1 MATYLSQISRCL
13 SYHAPICRPH
23 RLLHGSCKQWK
34 KICSKCVCWH
44 PTPSQLIEMLPSL
57 PTMIHIQLYSHRSS
71 SVFTP
76 HTNVDMLRKRI
87 SFSGT
92 PSESSEVAEA
102 TAPNVVPVGIIM
114 PESKDGKQLKIVI
127 VPLDLANQDIE
138 SLRNTL
144 EALNQLRMHA
154 SEIDVFTNSIIED
167 LNKDDAALSAKETPT
182 AIEEEPAEEKR
193 KISYFEGYVEGVDSG
208 FSEDSAN
215 AVAIKATD
223 TRKATGKASDSQN
236 MGNTTNTADET
247 SIQAAELRQ
256 LANEAVDMTAIAQAD
271 NAATCAA
278 ASPEADIAPM
288 TPAPYKPSIPSAP
301 NQTPASPNTKP
312 GSPPQTLP
320 QTMPLGDPKE
330 LQISATNANI
340 AQADSE
346 EMTRDD
352 PHVDQISIEVPDAL
366 GQRLNDMAIASM
378 HLSFE
383 MDMTNVRDAI
393 LNGELA
399 HKPEPTLGRDAMVF
413 LETKVEAD
421 PENAPQNTVPL
432 RFNALIKGMVQIDA
446 DKLDPSHLSDEQLP
460 EYNDTVTSIAA
471 SICSTALQRGFASE
485 AVEQQEQPQ
494 PADQLEQQQPL
505 DQLEQ
510 QQPLDQQELQLQQNQ
525 QQPLQ
530 QQQQQQMPVS
540 TDESKEIVAPMH
552 AGGQIATNAGRKALE
567 RSQEM
572 KRMKQ
577 QHSVPTMSAVAE
589 PVIDDQAAVASPQLK
604 DGCKHPIIKKKKKCP
619 KKCPLL
625 DDPCKDDKC
634 KRPQPKTPEKKAES
648 TTEITA
654 SAGKKD
660 PCGKKG
666 AGKGGKD
673 DKKKDPCAKF
683 KKGGDKGGD
692 KKGGKDDKKGCGGK
706 KDGKGGA
713 GDKKDPCA
721 KFKKGAKGGD
731 KGGDKKKDP
740 CAKKGA
746 AGGKDKKKDPCA
758 KKGGAG
764 GKDKKDPCGK
774 KGAAGGDK
782 KKDPCAKKGGAGADK
797 KKDPC
802 AKKGGAGGKDK
813 KDPCAVFK
821 KNAKG
826 GDKKKDP
833 CKKGGDKKD
842 AKGGKGGGKGDKK
855 DPCAK
860 FKKGSGGKGN
870 GKDKKDPCKK
880 KYSTYTSPVSKFYHP
895 NGSHFYFTRNPKR
908 FLSSLQLNGPK
919 TVAKKSASEILLKL
933 RPCFKTYT
941 TRVRRSYLSRQAKLS
956 NCSLSKQPNTS
967 SITPAKFR
975 VYSTL
980 VRRHY
985 DGMPSPAQMTAWG
998 ITSKSARNQIQRGYS
1013 KKSKKKKAAD
1023 GKCNALQSKGG
1034 PRDRKH
1040 IKARTSLRTDCYD
1053 PYEEG
1058 CPVNRCSGVCDT
1070 VKVPRKKCDRGQKPP
1085 KPKMPKKPKKKLP
1098 AICMVGKKSKDKKG
1112 KERNKLLAAGQ
1123 VFHNQMRMIS
1133 TRRYMSL
1140 AQHSPIT
1147 KEEPGED
1154 DLSTME
1160 VIRILA
1166 PYQISRE
1173 RQPQPDVRPFDVLI
1187 DIGSVALTGSD
1198 IHVYENANK
1207 SMEGM
1212 TLGHDATGF
1221 VEKVGSCV
1229 KHLHV
1234 GDRVVVESAL
1244 SCGICDYCKRG
1255 LYNICADLMYNGFL
1269 ATHQTHPADLCHRLP
1284 DSTSLEEGTLTQT
1297 LAMGCQAC
1305 FKAQVS
1311 PTSNILIIGST
1322 PTAVAAALCARA
1334 IGARKVT
1341 IAGSMRSSLK
1351 MIDCDFGFKTIYFD
1365 SNALFGEVLEDVYSK
1380 FQEWPNCAINCA
1392 ISPMT
1397 MNLAV
1402 MALQPCSAC
1411 ILTECES
1418 ECASFNALDILMKN
1432 IRLIPS
1438 FRSAN
1443 MYPTALQLIKSGR
1456 APMHKFIARTFSWS
1470 MLEEAFKSAQHES
1483 NIGLRK
1489 IIVNNTEEINI
1500 GGLFKKKL
1508 KYHY

>member
-1 MATYLSQISRCL
+1 MRIFGKMTHLLHISRCL

-57 PTMIHIQLYSHRSS
+57 PSMIHVQLYSQRSS

-114 PESKDGKQLKIVI
+114 PESKEGKQLKIVI

-154 SEIDVFTNSIIED
+154 SEIDAFTNTMIED
-167 LNKDDAALSAKETPT
+167 LNKDEAALSANETPT
-182 AIEEEPAEEKR
+182 AIEEPAEDKR
-193 KISYFEGYVEGVDSG
+193 KVSYFEGYVEGVDSG

-223 TRKATGKASDSQN
+223 TRKATCKASDFQN
-236 MGNTTNTADET
+236 MGKTTRNTPADEAST
-247 SIQAAELRQ
+247 QAAELRQ
-256 LANEAVDMTAIAQAD
+256 LAYEAVDVTPIAKAD

-288 TPAPYKPSIPSAP
+288 TPAPYKPSVPSAP

-330 LQISATNANI
+330 LQISA
-340 AQADSE
+340 DSE
-346 EMTRDD
+346 EMISDD

-393 LNGELA
+393 LNEELA

-421 PENAPQNTVPL
+421 PENAPLNTVPL

-485 AVEQQEQPQ
+485 AGLAVEQQE
-494 PADQLEQQQPL
+494 
-505 DQLEQ
+505 EQ
-510 QQPLDQQELQLQQNQ
+510 QQPLDQQEQTQPADQLEQPQSLDQQEQ
-525 QQPLQ
+525 L
-530 QQQQQQMPVS
+530 QQQQQQMPSRMIQYADLPVS
-540 TDESKEIVAPMH
+540 TDESTEIVAPMH
-552 AGGQIATNAGRKALE
+552 AGGQIATHAGRKALK

-577 QHSVPTMSAVAE
+577 QHSVPTMSAVAQPIIE
-589 PVIDDQAAVASPQLK
+589 DQAAVASPQLK

-634 KRPQPKTPEKKAES
+634 KRPQPKKPEKKAES

-660 PCGKKG
+660 QCGKKG

-673 DKKKDPCAKF
+673 EKKKDPCAKF
-683 KKGGDKGGD
+683 KKGGKGGD
-692 KKGGKDDKKGCGGK
+692 KKGGKDDKKGCSGK

-731 KGGDKKKDP
+731 K
-740 CAKKGA
+740 
-746 AGGKDKKKDPCA
+746 
-758 KKGGAG
+758 KGGAG
-764 GKDKKDPCGK
+764 GKDKKDPCAK

-782 KKDPCAKKGGAGADK
+782 KKDPCAKKGGAGGDK

-802 AKKGGAGGKDK
+802 AKKGGAGGDKKKDACAKKGGAGDKDK

-833 CKKGGDKKD
+833 CKKGGDKKGGD
-842 AKGGKGGGKGDKK
+842 KKGGDKKCGDKKGGKGDKK

-860 FKKGSGGKGN
+860 FKKGSGGKGD

-880 KYSTYTSPVSKFYHP
+880 KYSTFSSPVSKFYHP
-895 NGSHFYFTRNPKR
+895 NNSHFHFTRNPKR
-908 FLSSLQLNGPK
+908 FLSSLQLNSQK
-919 TVAKKSASEILLKL
+919 TAATRSASKFLLKL

-941 TRVRRSYLSRQAKLS
+941 TRVRRSYLRRQAKLS
-956 NCSLSKQPNTS
+956 SCSLSRLPNS
-967 SITPAKFR
+967 STITPARFR

-998 ITSKSARNQIQRGYS
+998 ITSKSAQNQIQRGYS
-1013 KKSKKKKAAD
+1013 KKSKKKKGQD
-1023 GKCNALQSKGG
+1023 GKCNALQGKGG

-1053 PYEEG
+1053 SNEEG
-1058 CPVNRCSGVCDT
+1058 CPVNRCTSVCDT
-1070 VKVPRKKCDRGQKPP
+1070 VKMPRKKCERGQKPP
-1085 KPKMPKKPKKKLP
+1085 KPKMAKKPKKKLP
-1098 AICMVGKKSKDKKG
+1098 AICMVGKKNKGKKG
-1112 KERNKLLAAGQ
+1112 KG
-1123 VFHNQMRMIS
+1123 
-1133 TRRYMSL
+1133 
-1140 AQHSPIT
+1140 
-1147 KEEPGED
+1147 
-1154 DLSTME
+1154 
-1160 VIRILA
+1160 
-1166 PYQISRE
+1166 
-1173 RQPQPDVRPFDVLI
+1173 
-1187 DIGSVALTGSD
+1187 
-1198 IHVYENANK
+1198 
-1207 SMEGM
+1207 
-1212 TLGHDATGF
+1212 
-1221 VEKVGSCV
+1221 
-1229 KHLHV
+1229 
-1234 GDRVVVESAL
+1234 
-1244 SCGICDYCKRG
+1244 
-1255 LYNICADLMYNGFL
+1255 
-1269 ATHQTHPADLCHRLP
+1269 
-1284 DSTSLEEGTLTQT
+1284 
-1297 LAMGCQAC
+1297 
-1305 FKAQVS
+1305 
-1311 PTSNILIIGST
+1311 
-1322 PTAVAAALCARA
+1322 
-1334 IGARKVT
+1334 RK
-1341 IAGSMRSSLK
+1341 K
-1351 MIDCDFGFKTIYFD
+1351 
-1365 SNALFGEVLEDVYSK
+1365 
-1380 FQEWPNCAINCA
+1380 
-1392 ISPMT
+1392 
-1397 MNLAV
+1397 
-1402 MALQPCSAC
+1402 
-1411 ILTECES
+1411 
-1418 ECASFNALDILMKN
+1418 
-1432 IRLIPS
+1432 
-1438 FRSAN
+1438 
-1443 MYPTALQLIKSGR
+1443 
-1456 APMHKFIARTFSWS
+1456 
-1470 MLEEAFKSAQHES
+1470 
-1483 NIGLRK
+1483 
-1489 IIVNNTEEINI
+1489 
-1500 GGLFKKKL
+1500 
-1508 KYHY
+1508 

>member
-1 MATYLSQISRCL
+1 MRIFGKMTHLLHISRCL

-57 PTMIHIQLYSHRSS
+57 PSMIHVQLYSQRSS

-114 PESKDGKQLKIVI
+114 PESKEGKQLKIVI

-154 SEIDVFTNSIIED
+154 SEIDAFTNTMIED
-167 LNKDDAALSAKETPT
+167 LNKDEAALSANETPT
-182 AIEEEPAEEKR
+182 AIEEPAEDKR
-193 KISYFEGYVEGVDSG
+193 KVSYFEGYVEGVDSG

-223 TRKATGKASDSQN
+223 TRKATCKASDFQN
-236 MGNTTNTADET
+236 MGKTTRNTPADEAST
-247 SIQAAELRQ
+247 QAAELRQ
-256 LANEAVDMTAIAQAD
+256 LAYEAVDVTPIAKAD

-288 TPAPYKPSIPSAP
+288 TPAPYKPSVPSAP

-330 LQISATNANI
+330 LQISA
-340 AQADSE
+340 DSE
-346 EMTRDD
+346 EMISDD

-393 LNGELA
+393 LNEELA

-421 PENAPQNTVPL
+421 PENAPLNTVPL

-485 AVEQQEQPQ
+485 AGLAVEQQE
-494 PADQLEQQQPL
+494 
-505 DQLEQ
+505 EQ
-510 QQPLDQQELQLQQNQ
+510 QQPLDQQEQTQPADQLEQPQSLDQQEQ
-525 QQPLQ
+525 L
-530 QQQQQQMPVS
+530 QQQQQQMPSRMIQYADLPVS
-540 TDESKEIVAPMH
+540 TDESTEIVAPMH
-552 AGGQIATNAGRKALE
+552 AGGQIATHAGRKALK

-577 QHSVPTMSAVAE
+577 QHSVPTMSAVAQPIIE
-589 PVIDDQAAVASPQLK
+589 DQAAVASPQLK

-634 KRPQPKTPEKKAES
+634 KRPQPKKPEKKAES

-660 PCGKKG
+660 QCGKKG

-673 DKKKDPCAKF
+673 EKKKDPCAKF
-683 KKGGDKGGD
+683 KKGGKGGD
-692 KKGGKDDKKGCGGK
+692 KKGGKDDKKGCSGK

-740 CAKKGA
+740 C
-746 AGGKDKKKDPCA
+746 
-758 KKGGAG
+758 
-764 GKDKKDPCGK
+764 
-774 KGAAGGDK
+774 
-782 KKDPCAKKGGAGADK
+782 
-797 KKDPC
+797 
-802 AKKGGAGGKDK
+802 
-813 KDPCAVFK
+813 
-821 KNAKG
+821 
-826 GDKKKDP
+826 
-833 CKKGGDKKD
+833 KKGGDKKGGD
-842 AKGGKGGGKGDKK
+842 KKGGDKKCGDKKGGKGDKK

-860 FKKGSGGKGN
+860 FKKGSGGKGD

-880 KYSTYTSPVSKFYHP
+880 KYSTFSSPVSKFYHP
-895 NGSHFYFTRNPKR
+895 NNSHFHFTRNPKR
-908 FLSSLQLNGPK
+908 FLSSLQLNSQK
-919 TVAKKSASEILLKL
+919 TAATRSASKFLLKL

-941 TRVRRSYLSRQAKLS
+941 TRVRRSYLRRQAKLS
-956 NCSLSKQPNTS
+956 SCSLSRLPNS
-967 SITPAKFR
+967 STITPARFR

-998 ITSKSARNQIQRGYS
+998 ITSKSAQNQIQRGYS
-1013 KKSKKKKAAD
+1013 KKSKKKKGQD
-1023 GKCNALQSKGG
+1023 GKCNALQGKGG

-1053 PYEEG
+1053 SNEEG
-1058 CPVNRCSGVCDT
+1058 CPVNRCTSVCDT
-1070 VKVPRKKCDRGQKPP
+1070 VKMPRKKCERGQKPP
-1085 KPKMPKKPKKKLP
+1085 KPKMAKKPKKKLP
-1098 AICMVGKKSKDKKG
+1098 AICMVGKKNKGKKG
-1112 KERNKLLAAGQ
+1112 KERNKLLATGQ

-1133 TRRYMSL
+1133 TKRCISQ
-1140 AQHSPIT
+1140 AQHAPIT

-1160 VIRILA
+1160 VIRIPA

-1198 IHVYENANK
+1198 IHVYENSNK

-1456 APMHKFIARTFSWS
+1456 APMQKFIARTFSWS

-1508 KYHY
+1508 KYHN